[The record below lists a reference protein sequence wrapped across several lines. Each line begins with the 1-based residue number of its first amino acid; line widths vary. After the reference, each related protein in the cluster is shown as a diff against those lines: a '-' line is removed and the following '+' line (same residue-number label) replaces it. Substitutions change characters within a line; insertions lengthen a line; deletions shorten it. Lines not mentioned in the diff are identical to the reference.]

1 MTLRSGAVAAFLVTA
16 LGALVFAQQGDAG
29 IPPLDYTCPHHG
41 DHVQATPGT
50 CPMPMEGAPGGICK
64 MQLVPVRIEPDLW
77 YTCPVHANVPNV
89 LTRTPGLCPIDR
101 RPKMPVGVI
110 VYWRCRQSPDQK
122 LMEPGRCG
130 DGSARDTVHE
140 VRAHGDHNPRHGG
153 SFFMASDAWHHVEG
167 TYPRAGLFRGYFY
180 DNFTQPIDARSFVA
194 RLVLREEFD
203 TATNALKELEV
214 VPLKPGPENNTLD
227 AALKGDRLPLKATM
241 KVKFDPAGREYRFDF
256 GFTDYSIDSAAK
268 R

>member
-1 MTLRSGAVAAFLVTA
+1 MMIRSGTIAAVLV
-16 LGALVFAQQGDAG
+16 LGLSVIAVGQQGHAG

-41 DHVQATPGT
+41 DHVQSTPGT
-50 CPMPMEGAPGGICK
+50 CPMPMEGAPGGICR

-89 LTRTPGLCPIDR
+89 LGRTPGVCPIDR
-101 RPKMPVGVI
+101 RAKMPVGVTI
-110 VYWRCRQSPDQK
+110 HWRCRQSPDQK
-122 LMEPGRCG
+122 LMEPGTCA
-130 DGSARDTVHE
+130 DGSAREAVHE

-153 SFFMASDAWHHVEG
+153 SFFMAADAWHHVEG
-167 TYPRAGLFRGYFY
+167 TYPRAGLFRVYCY
-180 DNFTQPIDARSFVA
+180 DNFTQPIDAKGFAA

-203 TATNALKELEV
+203 AATNTTKELEV
-214 VPLKPGPENNTLD
+214 VSLKPGPANNTLD
-227 AALKGDRLPLKATM
+227 AALKGDRLPLKATV

-256 GFTDYSIDSAAK
+256 AFTDYSVDSAEK